1 MYAETKHEWGMDNT
15 LSAEVM
21 RPLEERIAE
30 EKPALSGCLA
40 KLRELLPKEVFD
52 RSFAKVEN
60 SFAVSVRMSIWSS
73 STWAPSSNFSCQEAS
88 PRCLRRIRRCSWSL
102 ANLYSPVSFGILRPA
117 IIRRQR
123 SRNESSSKSFCISR

>member
-1 MYAETKHEWGMDNT
+1 MKRENIDSFAGTPAKESVLPSIIIKGESLMYAETKHEWGMDRT

-60 SFAVSVRMSIWSS
+60 
-73 STWAPSSNFSCQEAS
+73 
-88 PRCLRRIRRCSWSL
+88 L
-102 ANLYSPVSFGILRPA
+102 
-117 IIRRQR
+117 
-123 SRNESSSKSFCISR
+123 SKSGEALLIVTNAMHRSFIERDCIGALKEAFGVKYVRVVG